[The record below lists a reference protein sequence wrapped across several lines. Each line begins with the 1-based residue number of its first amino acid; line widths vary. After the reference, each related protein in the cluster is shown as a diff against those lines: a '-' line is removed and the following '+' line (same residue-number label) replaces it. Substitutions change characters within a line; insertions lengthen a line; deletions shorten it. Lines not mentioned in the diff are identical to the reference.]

1 MEIRPILS
9 AMWQNRT
16 GSVLV
21 ALQIALTLA
30 IVVNCMFLAK
40 NRIDFMSRPSGMDVD
55 NIIFAQSSG
64 FGMDYNHNATVDA
77 DLRLISEMPGVVSV
91 ATTNQLPMS
100 GSGNSTSFSAE
111 FTDESPRHPAN
122 TYTVNAS
129 IIDTLGVELA
139 SGRGFRDEEIRLAG
153 DPEINKMASKVI
165 ITQELADKLFDGE
178 PAVGRLLYNG
188 IGEAA
193 EIVGV
198 IKHMYGSWPSWQ
210 YVGQIALFPQRT
222 DGPSTRYIIRAEP
235 DQRDALIPMIEK
247 QLADSNRTRI
257 VLDVEAMADRMKRTF
272 EGENAVAVTLTVAVI
287 LLVAVTGLGI
297 VGLASFTVRQR
308 TKQIGTRR
316 AIGARKVDIIRY
328 FLTENWLMTT
338 IGIVLGT
345 VLTIAVNY
353 SLASAFDTEKL
364 DFRFL
369 VAGMFMLW
377 LLGFLAVADPARR
390 ASKVSPAIATRTV

>member
-9 AMWQNRT
+9 AMWRNRT

-40 NRIDFMSRPSGMDVD
+40 TRIDFMSRPSGMDVD
-55 NIIFAQSSG
+55 NIIYAQSTG
-64 FGMDYNHNATVDA
+64 FGMDYNHNATLDA
-77 DLRLISEMPGVVSV
+77 DLRLIRELPGVISVS
-91 ATTNQLPMS
+91 TTNQLPMS
-100 GSGNSTSFSAE
+100 GSGNSSGFTSEFSDDA
-111 FTDESPRHPAN
+111 PRQAAN
-122 TYTVNAS
+122 TYTVDAS

-139 SGRGFRDEEIRLAG
+139 SGRAFRDEEIRRAG
-153 DPEINKMASKVI
+153 DPELSKMANKVI
-165 ITQELADKLFDGE
+165 ITQELADKLYDGE
-178 PAVGRLLYNG
+178 PALGRLMYNG

-193 EIVGV
+193 EVIGV
-198 IKHMYGSWPSWQ
+198 IRHMYGSWPSWQ
-210 YVGQIALFPQRT
+210 YVGQIVLFPQRT
-222 DGPSTRYIIRAEP
+222 DGPSTRYIIRTEP
-235 DQRDALIPMIEK
+235 GQRDALIPVIEK

-272 EGENAVAVTLTVAVI
+272 EGENAVAVTLSVAVVF
-287 LLVAVTGLGI
+287 LLVVTGLGI

-316 AIGARKVDIIRY
+316 AIGARKIDIIRY

-345 VLTIAVNY
+345 VLTIGINY
-353 SLASAFDTEKL
+353 SLASAFDTEQL
-364 DFRFL
+364 DYRYL

-377 LLGFLAVADPARR
+377 LLGFIAVADPARR

>member
-9 AMWQNRT
+9 AMWRNRT

-55 NIIFAQSSG
+55 NIIYAQSSG
-64 FGMDYNHNATVDA
+64 FGMDYDHNATIDA
-77 DLRLISEMPGVVSV
+77 DLRLLSELPGVVSV
-91 ATTNQLPMS
+91 ATSNQLPMS
-100 GSGNSTSFSAE
+100 GSGNSTSFSSEYSDDA
-111 FTDESPRHPAN
+111 PRHSAN

-129 IIDTLGVELA
+129 IIETLGVEMA
-139 SGRGFRDEEIRLAG
+139 SGRPFRDEEIRLSG
-153 DPEINKMASKVI
+153 DPELNKMAPKVI
-165 ITQELADKLFDGE
+165 ITQELADK
-178 PAVGRLLYNG
+178 RMYNG

-193 EIVGV
+193 EVVGV

-222 DGPSTRYIIRAEP
+222 EGPSIRYIIRTEP
-235 DQRDALIPMIEK
+235 GQRDALVPIIEK
-247 QLADSNRTRI
+247 RLADSNRTRI
-257 VLDVEAMADRMKRTF
+257 VLDVEAMTDRMAQTF
-272 EGENAVAVTLTVAVI
+272 EGENAVAMTLSAAVV
-287 LLVAVTGLGI
+287 LLIAVTGLGI

-316 AIGARKVDIIRY
+316 AIGARKIDIIRY

-345 VLTIAVNY
+345 VLTIAINY

-377 LLGFLAVADPARR
+377 LLGFLAVAEPARR